1 MAQGEPRNLH
11 EGLEIRR
18 DFSHNCKKKNP
29 ENKKDRKEKV
39 RLDQIQK
46 YFGF

>member
-1 MAQGEPRNLH
+1 MRVWKSEETSAT
-11 EGLEIRR
+11 IV
-18 DFSHNCKKKNP
+18 KKKNP